1 MIKNTCEH
9 FDCWHDIGNT
19 GTTYTDW
26 CLLKGNLTCD
36 NCEYYKRN
44 IEEEQ

>member
-1 MIKNTCEH
+1 MIDNTCVYY
-9 FDCWHDIGNT
+9 DGWHDT
-19 GTTYTDW
+19 GTAYTDW

-36 NCEYYKRN
+36 NCEDYERN